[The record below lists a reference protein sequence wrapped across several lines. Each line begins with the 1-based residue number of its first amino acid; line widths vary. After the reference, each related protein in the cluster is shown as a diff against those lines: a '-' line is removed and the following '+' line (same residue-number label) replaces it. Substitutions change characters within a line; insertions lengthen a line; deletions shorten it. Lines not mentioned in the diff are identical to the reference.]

1 MLGLTET
8 NSYLLSPEIEQRLK
22 RMHTY
27 TLYVRYMNQQKKNN
41 NEPTTTPAYLFR
53 IGKLVNGEKNL

>member
-1 MLGLTET
+1 MLGFTET

-27 TLYVRYMNQQKKNN
+27 TLYVRYMNQQKKQQRTDNN
-41 NEPTTTPAYLFR
+41 TSFFVSYRRTS
-53 IGKLVNGEKNL
+53 